1 MRENVFPKNYFWGI
15 WLYFLGIVLL
25 CNSCHNKYKPDFNFS
40 SDFGKAMEE
49 ADSQLQLWGNS
60 SSIARL
66 DSAFYTLGP
75 LTVRDS
81 FEYYRFKHNYYW
93 NHYRDLE
100 KCAILFDSLYRLI
113 IPYEENI
120 KAAGLMTLMYY
131 MAGDLAF
138 RQKDYKTAYKN
149 YFSAR
154 LLGQQN
160 LDLCTLADYSYR
172 LAMILYQQER
182 FMEAMLYFQEALNR
196 CQQCDFKRDPARHYF
211 MQENYSNVA
220 LCYGKLHMT
229 DSAIWYYKKA
239 LEYQEQSLPKK
250 NEREKAFYKI
260 CQAVVWGN
268 LAQEYATMGMYDT
281 AEHYYLKS
289 ILTNMFYKR
298 EIVHAMQTTIQLAKM
313 YYDMGE
319 FQKMHYALMETKNV
333 LDSMP
338 NLHTARWWNYYMAK
352 YYDAMKNYDT
362 AYFYFNNYEKL
373 RDSTDKSYQSLRTS
387 DVNVHLKNI
396 EREQEIILLEKN
408 NQRKQWFL
416 AGSLIIVAI
425 CIAVVA
431 FIIHS
436 MRRVKRY
443 VAMLGK
449 ANKRINNQ
457 KIALKTTLI
466 KLEKSN
472 QQKDKILRVV
482 AHDLRSPIAA
492 INALTDLCLM
502 EESLT
507 DSQKEY
513 INLIKA
519 ASEQALTLSNEILD
533 STAIINETSLRKE
546 ETSVGAVVA
555 QQVELLRFK
564 AEEKEQKIE
573 VSLPTETI
581 MAHIDKEKFSRVVN
595 NLVANALKFSPKNS
609 VIRIGLTRQNQNF
622 LLTVQDSG
630 IGIPDELKDK
640 VFDMFTTAK
649 RVGTEGEKPF
659 GLGLSISKQIVQA
672 HKGSIW
678 FDSEENKGTIFYVS
692 IPC

>member
-1 MRENVFPKNYFWGI
+1 
-15 WLYFLGIVLL
+15 
-25 CNSCHNKYKPDFNFS
+25 
-40 SDFGKAMEE
+40 
-49 ADSQLQLWGNS
+49 
-60 SSIARL
+60 
-66 DSAFYTLGP
+66 
-75 LTVRDS
+75 
-81 FEYYRFKHNYYW
+81 
-93 NHYRDLE
+93 
-100 KCAILFDSLYRLI
+100 
-113 IPYEENI
+113 
-120 KAAGLMTLMYY
+120 
-131 MAGDLAF
+131 
-138 RQKDYKTAYKN
+138 
-149 YFSAR
+149 
-154 LLGQQN
+154 
-160 LDLCTLADYSYR
+160 
-172 LAMILYQQER
+172 
-182 FMEAMLYFQEALNR
+182 
-196 CQQCDFKRDPARHYF
+196 
-211 MQENYSNVA
+211 
-220 LCYGKLHMT
+220 
-229 DSAIWYYKKA
+229 
-239 LEYQEQSLPKK
+239 
-250 NEREKAFYKI
+250 
-260 CQAVVWGN
+260 
-268 LAQEYATMGMYDT
+268 
-281 AEHYYLKS
+281 
-289 ILTNMFYKR
+289 
-298 EIVHAMQTTIQLAKM
+298 
-313 YYDMGE
+313 
-319 FQKMHYALMETKNV
+319 
-333 LDSMP
+333 MP

-472 QQKDKILRVV
+472 QQKDKNLRVV
-482 AHDLRSPIAA
+482 AHDLRSPVAA

-609 VIRIGLTRQNQNF
+609 VIRIGLTR
-622 LLTVQDSG
+622 
-630 IGIPDELKDK
+630 
-640 VFDMFTTAK
+640 
-649 RVGTEGEKPF
+649 
-659 GLGLSISKQIVQA
+659 
-672 HKGSIW
+672 
-678 FDSEENKGTIFYVS
+678 
-692 IPC
+692 

>member
-1 MRENVFPKNYFWGI
+1 
-15 WLYFLGIVLL
+15 
-25 CNSCHNKYKPDFNFS
+25 
-40 SDFGKAMEE
+40 
-49 ADSQLQLWGNS
+49 
-60 SSIARL
+60 
-66 DSAFYTLGP
+66 
-75 LTVRDS
+75 
-81 FEYYRFKHNYYW
+81 
-93 NHYRDLE
+93 
-100 KCAILFDSLYRLI
+100 
-113 IPYEENI
+113 
-120 KAAGLMTLMYY
+120 
-131 MAGDLAF
+131 
-138 RQKDYKTAYKN
+138 
-149 YFSAR
+149 
-154 LLGQQN
+154 
-160 LDLCTLADYSYR
+160 
-172 LAMILYQQER
+172 
-182 FMEAMLYFQEALNR
+182 
-196 CQQCDFKRDPARHYF
+196 
-211 MQENYSNVA
+211 
-220 LCYGKLHMT
+220 
-229 DSAIWYYKKA
+229 
-239 LEYQEQSLPKK
+239 
-250 NEREKAFYKI
+250 
-260 CQAVVWGN
+260 
-268 LAQEYATMGMYDT
+268 
-281 AEHYYLKS
+281 
-289 ILTNMFYKR
+289 
-298 EIVHAMQTTIQLAKM
+298 
-313 YYDMGE
+313 
-319 FQKMHYALMETKNV
+319 
-333 LDSMP
+333 
-338 NLHTARWWNYYMAK
+338 
-352 YYDAMKNYDT
+352 
-362 AYFYFNNYEKL
+362 
-373 RDSTDKSYQSLRTS
+373 
-387 DVNVHLKNI
+387 
-396 EREQEIILLEKN
+396 
-408 NQRKQWFL
+408 
-416 AGSLIIVAI
+416 
-425 CIAVVA
+425 
-431 FIIHS
+431 
-436 MRRVKRY
+436 
-443 VAMLGK
+443 MLGK